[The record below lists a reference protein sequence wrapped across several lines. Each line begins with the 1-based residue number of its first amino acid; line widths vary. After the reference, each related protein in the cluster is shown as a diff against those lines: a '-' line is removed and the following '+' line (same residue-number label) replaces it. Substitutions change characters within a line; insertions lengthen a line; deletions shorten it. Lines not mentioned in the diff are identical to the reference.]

1 MKNFKRFLTL
11 SIFFLVAFSMN
22 AQEYGLASYYDDSF
36 QGRKTAYGDT
46 YDKNKFTAAHKKH
59 PRGTKLKI
67 TRLDTKRSV
76 EVTVN
81 DKGPYIKGR
90 VVDLSR
96 AAAERLG
103 LIQDGL
109 AEVKVEVLGKG
120 SSSASKRSSTKPKTY
135 DDTSSSRITFDE
147 FDEEEDEL
155 VSRSPSSTKSKKS
168 SSRSKSKL
176 TEKSGST
183 RKSSSSGKKKS
194 NLTRKQ
200 SSAKLVGK
208 DYTQYGLYKI
218 VLERPTSKGY
228 GVQVASLSN
237 YENVLRQVADLQAK
251 YFDNILI
258 SVEKGNEKPIYKV
271 ILGSFN
277 DEDAATNYRKSL
289 KKKYKIDGFVLSLDE
304 IEY

>member
-11 SIFFLVAFSMN
+11 SVFFLVAFSMN

-59 PRGTKLKI
+59 PKGTKLKV
-67 TRLDTKRSV
+67 TRLDSKKSV

-103 LIQDGL
+103 LIQDGI
-109 AEVKVEVLGKG
+109 AEVKVEVVGKG
-120 SSSASKRSSTKPKTY
+120 SSSVAKKSESKPKSY
-135 DDTSSSRITFDE
+135 DDTSSSRIATNDL
-147 FDEEEDEL
+147 DEEEDDEP
-155 VSRSPSSTKSKKS
+155 VKKKSSSTSSKKS
-168 SSRSKSKL
+168 SSTSKAKL

-183 RKSSSSGKKKS
+183 AKKKS
-194 NLTRKQ
+194 DLTKKTSR
-200 SSAKLVGK
+200 AKLVGK

-258 SVEKGNEKPIYKV
+258 SVEKGDDKPIYKV
-271 ILGSFN
+271 ILGSFE

>member
-1 MKNFKRFLTL
+1 
-11 SIFFLVAFSMN
+11 MN

-59 PRGTKLKI
+59 PKGTKLKV
-67 TRLDTKRSV
+67 TRLDSKRSV

-109 AEVKVEVLGKG
+109 AEVKVEVVGKG
-120 SSSASKRSSTKPKTY
+120 SSSVSQKSRTKPKTY

-147 FDEEEDEL
+147 FDEEEEDEL
-155 VSRSPSSTKSKKS
+155 VSKSPSSTRSKGS
-168 SSRSKSKL
+168 SSKSKSKL

-183 RKSSSSGKKKS
+183 RKSSKTGKKKS
-194 NLTRKQ
+194 DLTRKQ

-258 SVEKGNEKPIYKV
+258 SVEKGDEKPIYKV
-271 ILGSFN
+271 ILGSFD

>member
-11 SIFFLVAFSMN
+11 SVFFLVAFSMN

-59 PRGTKLKI
+59 PKGTKLKV
-67 TRLDTKRSV
+67 TRLDSKKSV

-103 LIQDGL
+103 LIQDGI
-109 AEVKVEVLGKG
+109 AEVKVEVVGKG
-120 SSSASKRSSTKPKTY
+120 SSSVAKKSESKPKSY
-135 DDTSSSRITFDE
+135 DDTSSSRITFD
-147 FDEEEDEL
+147 DIDDDEEDEP
-155 VSRSPSSTKSKKS
+155 VKKKSSSTKSKKS
-168 SSRSKSKL
+168 SSSSKAKL
-176 TEKSGST
+176 TEKSGS
-183 RKSSSSGKKKS
+183 KAKKKS
-194 NLTRKQ
+194 DLTKKTSR
-200 SSAKLVGK
+200 AKLVGK

-258 SVEKGNEKPIYKV
+258 SVEKGDDKPIYKV
-271 ILGSFN
+271 ILGAFD